1 MTPLLILLSV
11 LLQASV
17 TQFDLSESIFNFYIA
32 KGAFVPIFRTHLAQK
47 CRIHQKISH
56 TKFIKKNL
64 IGRYTYNSTPELQ
77 WLKFETEMVTT

>member
-56 TKFIKKNL
+56 TKYIKKNL
-64 IGRYTYNSTPELQ
+64 MAITYSSIPELQ
-77 WLKFETEMVTT
+77 LLKFETEMVTT